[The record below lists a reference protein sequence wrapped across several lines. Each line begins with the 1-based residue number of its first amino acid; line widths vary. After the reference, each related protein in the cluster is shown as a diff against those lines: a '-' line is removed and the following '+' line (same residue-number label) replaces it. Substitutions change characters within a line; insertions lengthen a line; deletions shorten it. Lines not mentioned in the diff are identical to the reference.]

1 VARCHSSSGFRESN
15 SISLAMFVATIS
27 ELADMGMSHSAE
39 KLV

>member
-1 VARCHSSSGFRESN
+1 
-15 SISLAMFVATIS
+15 LAMFVATIS